1 MQALIRHTALALT
14 LAASASSWAESLK
27 VEVFNP
33 GEQSIFPVSS
43 EIVLGPTE
51 ALLID
56 AQFQRNDAQ
65 ALVERL
71 RASGR
76 RLSAVYISHSDP
88 DNYFGLDVITQAFPG
103 VKVLASPETVS
114 AIKASMD
121 GKKAYWSPILK
132 EQAPRHLVLPEVLAG
147 DTLSVDG
154 EEVKIVGLDGPDPAN
169 SFVWIPSARTV
180 AGGVQVFGQMHLWI
194 ADSQTP
200 ASRQRWQQ
208 TLARIQALQPDTVVP
223 GHYLKPAPL
232 TLESVRFTADYLK
245 QFEQQMAQVHSSAAL
260 SRAMRQRYSG
270 LGGESSLDLS
280 AKVIMGDLKWPQ

>member
-1 MQALIRHTALALT
+1 M
-14 LAASASSWAESLK
+14 
-27 VEVFNP
+27 
-33 GEQSIFPVSS
+33 
-43 EIVLGPTE
+43 LGPTE